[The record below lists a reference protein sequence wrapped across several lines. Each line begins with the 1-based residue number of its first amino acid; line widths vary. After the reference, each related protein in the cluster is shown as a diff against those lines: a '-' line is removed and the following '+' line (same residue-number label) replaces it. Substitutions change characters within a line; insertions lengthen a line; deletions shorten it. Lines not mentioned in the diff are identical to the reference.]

1 MVDLTMVKME
11 DLAMVDLAMVD
22 LTMVDLTMVKMGD
35 LTMEVSTMVKMGDL
49 TMEVSTTVKMGDL
62 TMVVSTMVNVAV
74 NADLTSLFN
83 TTVEFKA
90 TVEHPTRQVY
100 FLQTLNYQKMV
111 QDNYRYENTF
121 LGRLWCYTTGPAGTC
136 GDLQPSQR

>member
-35 LTMEVSTMVKMGDL
+35 LTMEVSTM
-49 TMEVSTTVKMGDL
+49 VKMGDL